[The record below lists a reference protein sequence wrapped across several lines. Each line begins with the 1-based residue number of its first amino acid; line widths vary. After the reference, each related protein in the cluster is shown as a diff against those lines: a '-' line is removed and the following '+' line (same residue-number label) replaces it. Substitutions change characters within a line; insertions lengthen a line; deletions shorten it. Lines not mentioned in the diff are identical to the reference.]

1 MTPEVQ
7 MLAATGLL
15 ALILT
20 VIQGTRNVVV
30 LGLSTAVGTQ
40 EDLPSWRGWHDRLNR
55 ALRNLIEATVVFAP
69 IVIAVILSNQTSDM
83 TALGAEIFFGAR
95 IAHVILFIAGIPFLR
110 TMAWFVGV
118 IGIGIVGWPLV
129 T

>member
-15 ALILT
+15 ALTLT
-20 VIQGTRNVVV
+20 VIQAVRNVVV
-30 LGLSTAVGTQ
+30 LGLTTAVGTQ
-40 EDLPSWRGWHDRLNR
+40 EDLPEWKGWHDRLNR
-55 ALRNLIEATVVFAP
+55 ALRNLIEATAIFAP
-69 IVIAVILSNQTSDM
+69 IVIALILSNQTTDA
-83 TALGAEIFFGAR
+83 TGLGAQIFFGAR
-95 IAHVILFIAGIPFLR
+95 VAHVILFMAAIPFLR